1 MSSRTAIILVLTWA
15 SAPFALSDP
24 VSKGIAIPGEPPP
37 WWFVSKP
44 YRLGTAVASPFA
56 IRALEPSPPM
66 AAAGPWM
73 PSPDVG
79 QQGGGEPQPPRIT
92 NVFIDTDI
100 RQALADISAAAG
112 VVIVPDDTVSG
123 VVNADL
129 KEVPLERALDIVL
142 AAGNYSWVKA
152 EGYYLVG
159 RATPTNPNFL
169 RLSETRLYKPSY
181 VAAEQIVAML
191 PEQMSEFLKAGP
203 EAITIVAPRN
213 LIPRI
218 MADIATIDV
227 PPRRII
233 LEALVTEVATET
245 LNQFNFS
252 WVWRNFGVTSNGDG
266 MQMRYSSVTSDDVAT
281 MKLLVTKGLATVRAN
296 PRVMTIEGKEAL
308 IEVAQE
314 NWFQVVTGPANFP
327 YVTLQVIKSG
337 ISLKVTPSISA
348 DGMVTVQLVPEVSDA
363 TGTGQAGLPIN
374 TVRRAN
380 TTVRVRDGETIIIGG
395 MTFESSRNRVQKV
408 PLLSDIPLIGQL
420 FTSQQL
426 EKRNS
431 EVVIMITPRIVPDG
445 APTR

>member
-1 MSSRTAIILVLTWA
+1 MSSRTVIALLLTWA
-15 SAPFALSDP
+15 SAPYALPDP
-24 VSKGIAIPGEPPP
+24 ITKGIAIAGEPPA

-44 YRLGTAVASPFA
+44 YRLADAVASPYD
-56 IRALEPSPPM
+56 IRALEPPLPN
-66 AAAGPWM
+66 APAGPRM
-73 PSPDVG
+73 PVPPVA
-79 QQGGGEPQPPRIT
+79 QQGAGEPQSPRIT
-92 NVFIDTDI
+92 NIFIDTDI
-100 RQALADISAAAG
+100 RQALADISAAAA
-112 VVIVPDDTVSG
+112 VPIVPDDTVSG

-142 AAGNYSWVKA
+142 AAGNYTWVKE

-169 RLSETRLYKPSY
+169 RLAETRIYKPSY
-181 VAAEQIVAML
+181 LTGEQIVSLL
-191 PEQMSEFLKAGP
+191 PEPMLDFLKAGP
-203 EAITIVAPRN
+203 QALTIVAPRN

-218 MADIATIDV
+218 LANIAAVDI

-233 LEALVTEVATET
+233 LEVLVTEVATET

-252 WVWRNFGVTSNGDG
+252 WVWRNFGVSSNGDG
-266 MQMRYSSVTSDDVAT
+266 MEMRYSSVTANDVAT

-296 PRVMTIEGKEAL
+296 PRVMTVEGKEAL

-337 ISLKVTPSISA
+337 ISLKVTPSIST
-348 DGMVTVQLVPEVSDA
+348 DGMVTIQLMPEVSDV

-380 TTVRVRDGETIIIGG
+380 TTVRVRDGETLTIGG
-395 MTFESSRNRVQKV
+395 MTFESSRKRTQKI
-408 PLLSDIPLIGQL
+408 PLLGDIPLIGQL
-420 FTSQQL
+420 FTSQQI
-426 EKRNS
+426 ERRNS
-431 EVVIMITPRIVPDG
+431 EVVIMITPKIVPDG
-445 APTR
+445 QAER

>member
-1 MSSRTAIILVLTWA
+1 MIHLKIGMTAALVSVGALA
-15 SAPFALSDP
+15 GAFSGGIGLPGAPPA
-24 VSKGIAIPGEPPP
+24 
-37 WWFVSKP
+37 WWFVAKP
-44 YRLGTAVASPFA
+44 YRIAWPAASPFSLQT
-56 IRALEPSPPM
+56 LEPPTPAESTGPRRVDSPT
-66 AAAGPWM
+66 AT
-73 PSPDVG
+73 
-79 QQGGGEPQPPRIT
+79 QGEEEPQEPLIT

-100 RQALADISAAAG
+100 RQALADIAAAAQ

-129 KEVPLERALDIVL
+129 KNVPLERALDIVL
-142 AAGNYSWVKA
+142 AAGNFTWVK
-152 EGYYLVG
+152 EQGYYLVG
-159 RATPTNPNFL
+159 RAMPTNPNFL
-169 RLSETRLYKPSY
+169 RLAETRLYKPSY
-181 VAAEQIVAML
+181 LTAEQIIALL

-203 EAITIVAPRN
+203 QALTIVAPRN
-213 LIPRI
+213 MIPRI
-218 MADIATIDV
+218 LGDIAVIDV

-252 WVWRNFGVTSNGDG
+252 WVWRNFGISSNGDG
-266 MQMRYSSVTSDDVAT
+266 MEIKYSSVTADDVAT

-296 PRVMTIEGKEAL
+296 PRVMTVDGKEAL

-337 ISLKVTPSISA
+337 ISLKVTPSVAS
-348 DGMVTVQLVPEVSDA
+348 DGMVTIQLMPEVSDA

-374 TVRRAN
+374 TVRRAS

-395 MTFESSRNRVQKV
+395 MSFESSRNRTQKIPV
-408 PLLSDIPLIGQL
+408 LGDIPLIGQL
-420 FTSQQL
+420 FTSQRM

-431 EVVIMITPRIVPDG
+431 EVVIMITPRVVPDG
-445 APTR
+445 EGSSPR